1 MRPRAG
7 IAGIAGMAGI
17 AGIVGTAWIGGI
29 AIPAMPAI
37 PAAQQLAPAERGLA
51 RYVDAHTR
59 EALALLERVVNINSG
74 TMNFAGV
81 RDVGRIFQAEYDSLG
96 FTTRWVDGSPW
107 HRAGHLIAE
116 HAGRGPH
123 IVLIGHLDTV
133 FEKSSPFQRFE
144 PLPDSMASGPGVID
158 MKGGDVVM
166 LLALKALKAQGLL
179 DRLHVTVVL
188 HGDEEESGTPLEL
201 ARRDLIAA
209 GKGADAAIG
218 FEDGDGN
225 PKTAVI
231 ARRGFTGWDLYVKGT
246 PAHSSLIFRDEVGAG
261 AIYEAARIL
270 NAFYQELSKEP
281 YLTFNPG
288 AILGGSS
295 VRFDEAES
303 GGTAFGKTNI
313 VAESTVVAGD
323 LRTLSKEQ
331 REQTKARMQAI
342 VAGHLPHTEAELTF
356 RDTYPPMAP
365 TDGNKRLLA
374 MYSRAS
380 RDLGLGPVTAVDP
393 GDAGAA
399 DVSFVA
405 DEVPMVIDGVG
416 LMGSGGH
423 TVHETAN
430 LRTLPTQAKR
440 AAVLLYRLMALKP
453 QP

>member
-1 MRPRAG
+1 MV
-7 IAGIAGMAGI
+7 GMAGI
-17 AGIVGTAWIGGI
+17 VAAVS
-29 AIPAMPAI
+29 PPLV
-37 PAAQQLAPAERGLA
+37 AAQQLAPAERRLA
-51 RYVDAHTR
+51 SYVDAHTR
-59 EALALLERVVNINSG
+59 EAVALLERAVNINSG
-74 TMNFAGV
+74 TMNLAGV
-81 RDVGRIFQAEYDSLG
+81 RDVGRIFQAQYDSLG
-96 FTTRWVDGSPW
+96 FTTRWVDGTAW

-116 HAGRGPH
+116 HPGKGPKV
-123 IVLIGHLDTV
+123 VLIGHLDTV
-133 FEKSSPFQRFE
+133 FEPTSPFQRFDL
-144 PLPDSMASGPGVID
+144 LPDSMAAGPGVID

-179 DRLHVTVVL
+179 DRLNVTVVL
-188 HGDEEESGTPLEL
+188 HGDEEESGSPLDL

-218 FEDGDGN
+218 FEDGDGD
-225 PKTAVI
+225 PRTAVI
-231 ARRGFTGWDLYVKGT
+231 ARRGFTGWDLYVRGT
-246 PAHSSLIFRDEVGAG
+246 PAHSSLVFRNEVGAG

-270 NAFYQELSKEP
+270 SAFYEQLHSEP

-288 AILGGSS
+288 AMLGGSA
-295 VRFDEAES
+295 VTFDEAQS

-323 LRTLSKEQ
+323 LRTLSREQ
-331 REQTKARMQAI
+331 RERAKARMQAI
-342 VAGHLPHTEAELTF
+342 VAEHLPHTDAELTF

-365 TDGNKRLLA
+365 TDGNRRLLA
-374 MYSRAS
+374 LYSQAS
-380 RDLGLGPVTAVDP
+380 SDLGLGAVAAVDP
-393 GDAGAA
+393 ANAGAA

-430 LRTLPTQAKR
+430 LRTFPTQTKR
-440 AAVLLYRLMALKP
+440 AAVLLYRLEALKP

>member
-1 MRPRAG
+1 VRRVAG
-7 IAGIAGMAGI
+7 ILATVGIAA
-17 AGIVGTAWIGGI
+17 ACPHVA
-29 AIPAMPAI
+29 
-37 PAAQQLAPAERGLA
+37 AAQQLAPAERGLA
-51 RYVDAHTR
+51 RYVDAHAH
-59 EALALLERVVNINSG
+59 EAVALLERVVNINSG
-74 TMNFAGV
+74 TMNLAGV
-81 RDVGRIFQAEYDSLG
+81 RDVGRIFQAQYDSLG
-96 FTTRWVDGSPW
+96 FTTRWVDGSAW

-116 HAGRGPH
+116 HPGRGPR

-133 FEKSSPFQRFE
+133 FEASSPFQRFAL
-144 PLPDSMASGPGVID
+144 LPDSMASGPGVID

-166 LLALKALKAQGLL
+166 LLALRALKAHGLL
-179 DRLHVTVVL
+179 DRLNVTVVL
-188 HGDEEESGTPLEL
+188 HGDEEESGTPLAL
-201 ARRDLIAA
+201 ARHDLIAA

-218 FEDGDGN
+218 FEDGDGD

-231 ARRGFTGWDLYVKGT
+231 ARRGFTGWDLYVRGT

-270 NAFYQELSKEP
+270 DTFYQELSKEP

-288 AILGGSS
+288 SILGGSA
-295 VRFDEAES
+295 VQFDEAQS

-323 LRTLSKEQ
+323 LRTLSREQ
-331 REQTKARMQAI
+331 RERTKARMQAV
-342 VAGHLPHTEAELTF
+342 VAEHLPHTDAQITF

-374 MYSRAS
+374 LYDRAS
-380 RDLGLGPVTAVDP
+380 QDLGLGPVSAVDP
-393 GDAGAA
+393 ANAGAA

-423 TVHETAN
+423 TVRETAN
-430 LRTLPTQAKR
+430 LRTLPTQTKR
-440 AAVLLYRLMALKP
+440 AAVLLYRLAAIKP

>member
-1 MRPRAG
+1 MTDGQKRQQRQKWQLGPAW
-7 IAGIAGMAGI
+7 
-17 AGIVGTAWIGGI
+17 VGAFVLLG
-29 AIPAMPAI
+29 
-37 PAAQQLAPAERGLA
+37 AAPSVARSQQLAPAERGLA
-51 RYVDAHTR
+51 SYVDAHSAD
-59 EALALLERVVNINSG
+59 ALALLERVVNINSG
-74 TMNFAGV
+74 TMNPAGV
-81 RDVGRIFQAEYDSLG
+81 RDVGRIFQAQYDSLG
-96 FTTRWVDGSPW
+96 FTTRWVDGSAW
-107 HRAGHLIAE
+107 HRAGLLIAE
-116 HAGRGPH
+116 HPGRGPKV
-123 IVLIGHLDTV
+123 VLIGHLDTV
-133 FEKSSPFQRFE
+133 FEQTSPFQRFE
-144 PLPDSMASGPGVID
+144 LLPDSMASGPGVID

-166 LLALKALKAQGLL
+166 LLALKTLKAQGLL
-179 DRLHVTVVL
+179 DRLNVTVVL
-188 HGDEEESGTPLEL
+188 HGDEEESGNPLEL

-218 FEDGDGN
+218 FEDGDGD
-225 PKTAVI
+225 PRTAVI

-270 NAFYQELSKEP
+270 NGFYEELHTEP

-288 AILGGSS
+288 SILGGSA
-295 VRFDEAES
+295 VRFDDAQS

-323 LRTLSKEQ
+323 LRTLSREQ
-331 REQTKARMQAI
+331 RERTKARMQAI
-342 VAGHLPHTEAELTF
+342 VAEHLPHTDAELTF

-374 MYSRAS
+374 MYDQAS
-380 RDLGLGPVTAVDP
+380 EDLGLGPVTAVDP
-393 GDAGAA
+393 ANAGAA

-430 LRTLPTQAKR
+430 LRTFPTQTKR
-440 AAVLLYRLMALKP
+440 AAVLLYRLTAVKP